1 MGCDATISRVVEP
14 QSVQPL
20 FPYQRVAVG
29 SYESGGGR
37 SLIVDISP
45 ISLQRPSTIV
55 NTGAVSMSVPKL
67 KYQNVYGVP

>member
-1 MGCDATISRVVEP
+1 MGCDATISPVVEP

-20 FPYQRVAVG
+20 FPYQRVKVG
-29 SYESGGGR
+29 SHDSEGGR

-67 KYQNVYGVP
+67 KY